1 MKPVIRTHS
10 QNPWMRAWRQLLRDK
25 RSMMSLVLIS
35 LISLAA
41 ILAPLISPYDPNG
54 QDPAHLVR
62 SPSSEF
68 VFGTDS
74 LGRDLFS
81 RVLAGSRVSMS
92 VALVTALSGLL
103 LGSIYGA
110 VSGICGGW
118 VDKFLMRI
126 LDLLYTIPTLLLMI
140 FLNVLVGRGLVGI
153 LVALSLESLCT
164 VARLVRGQVMQLLN
178 AEYITAAR
186 ALGASSGSLWFK
198 HLFPNLIAPL
208 LVALTFLIPSN
219 IMYEAFLSFVG
230 LGVQPPLSSWGTLSN
245 EGWRGL
251 MSHPHLILFPGA
263 AIFVTMLAFNFLGDG
278 LSDALNPKGAAA

>member
-1 MKPVIRTHS
+1 MKRLS
-10 QNPWMRAWRQLLRDK
+10 QNPWMRALRKLKRDR
-25 RSMMSLVLIS
+25 RSMVSLAMISLVALS
-35 LISLAA
+35 AVF
-41 ILAPLISPYDPNG
+41 APLISPYDPNG
-54 QDPAHLVR
+54 QDPSSLVR
-62 SPSSEF
+62 SPSSQY

-74 LGRDLFS
+74 LGRDLLS

-92 VALVTALSGLL
+92 VALVTALSGVV
-103 LGSIYGA
+103 LGCLYGA
-110 VSGICGGW
+110 VSGICGGI
-118 VDKFLMRI
+118 VDMLLMRI

-140 FLNVLVGRGLVGI
+140 FLNVLVGRGIKGI

-186 ALGASSGSLWFK
+186 ALGASSMSLWFR
-198 HLFPNLIAPL
+198 HLLPNLVAPMI
-208 LVALTFLIPSN
+208 VALTFLIPSN

-278 LSDALNPKGAAA
+278 VSDALNPKGVVS

>member
-1 MKPVIRTHS
+1 MKYLS
-10 QNPWMRAWRQLLRDK
+10 QNPWVRAYRKLCRD
-25 RSMMSLVLIS
+25 RRAVISFVAIGLIS
-35 LISLAA
+35 LSAVF
-41 ILAPLISPYDPNG
+41 APLISPYDPGG
-54 QDPAHLVR
+54 QDPSQLIR
-62 SPSSEF
+62 GPSSQY
-68 VFGTDS
+68 VFGTDT
-74 LGRDLFS
+74 LGRDLLS
-81 RVLAGSRVSMS
+81 RVLYGSRVSMS
-92 VALVTALSGLL
+92 VALVTALSGVI
-103 LGSIYGA
+103 LGSLYGA
-110 VSGICGGW
+110 VAGICGGV
-118 VDKFLMRI
+118 VDIMLMRL

-140 FLNVLVGRGLVGI
+140 FLNVLVGRGIKGI
-153 LVALSLESLCT
+153 LVALSLESMCT

-186 ALGASSGSLWFK
+186 ALGASSVSLWFR
-198 HLFPNLIAPL
+198 HLFPNLVAPM

-278 LSDALNPKGAAA
+278 MSDALNPKGEVV